1 MVSIIAILFF
11 ILLKLL
17 LDYIK
22 IKPILIRIEVV
33 FIIIKLIMPNAIL
46 ICILIYGPFLPEKNH
61 L

>member
-46 ICILIYGPFLPEKNH
+46 ICILIMGIFCKKNH